1 MKFLRQSACFAVAF
15 MSDFVKNCFSCF
27 LVLLLASLVSGCDLQ
42 KDIDV
47 DLPALPAQLVTECYL
62 ENGQLPRVTVTET
75 VPYLADP
82 APVLLADVTVRLTLA
97 NGQVETLRYAPGFDR
112 TTRKA
117 YTHIGARRLVARPGD
132 VFSLEV
138 TDTKGRRVTGTATT
152 PTRIAIDSL
161 EYKFNDRPV
170 EEREAYV
177 LTNFR
182 DPAGVGD
189 YYRLQIHRDSI
200 GPEPEIDYDVEDR
213 LSDGQAFTLGTSYRF
228 DNNDT
233 LLVTLYHFDRPY
245 YLFRQSVQ
253 DARNANGN
261 PFAQPSAI
269 KSTVEG
275 GVGVFTV
282 LSYDRKQVIIR

>member
-1 MKFLRQSACFAVAF
+1 MKTRLPFFGALLTLAGLS
-15 MSDFVKNCFSCF
+15 SCN
-27 LVLLLASLVSGCDLQ
+27 LQ
-42 KDIDV
+42 KDIEV

-82 APVLLADVTVRLTLA
+82 APVLPADVTVRLTLA
-97 NGQVETLRYAPGFDR
+97 NGQVETLRFAPGVDR
-112 TTRKA
+112 ATRKA
-117 YTHIGARRLVARPGD
+117 YTHVGARRLVARPGD
-132 VFSLEV
+132 VFGLEV
-138 TDTKGRRVTGTATT
+138 TDSKGRRVTGTATT
-152 PTRIAIDSL
+152 PASIAIDSL
-161 EYKFNDRPV
+161 EYKFNGRPV

-182 DPAGVGD
+182 DPAGLGD

-200 GPEPEIDYDVEDR
+200 GIAPEIDYDVEDR
-213 LSDGQAFTLGTSYRF
+213 LNDGTNFTLGTSYRF

-253 DARNANGN
+253 DASNANGN

-275 GVGVFTV
+275 GIGVFTV